1 MITPVFLE
9 RKDGIEKIVSF
20 YTKNARGARARFIIQ
35 NRILDE
41 ASLKNFNLNGYM
53 FSPEKSNNNQ
63 MFFTRDSL

>member
-1 MITPVFLE
+1 M
-9 RKDGIEKIVSF
+9 
-20 YTKNARGARARFIIQ
+20 ARFIIQ

-63 MFFTRDSL
+63 MFFIRDSL